1 MLGLDFS
8 RVTMRLIRREVHILD
23 MESLVLPEISKMLKE
38 RGVSNTGIRQFIE
51 SSLFVVV
58 PTEKELIGSM

>member
-1 MLGLDFS
+1 
-8 RVTMRLIRREVHILD
+8 
-23 MESLVLPEISKMLKE
+23 MLKE